1 MFKTKLKKSIFLIA
15 GLTALAT
22 LTACGGGA
30 DGNDID
36 NDMLAMNIS
45 AQVRDA
51 NRSAYSDKHK
61 VLAVVVNT
69 PFAVSANVNSM
80 GQQSKIIWN
89 IFDYN
94 LKYNTDWVY
103 DNINDYKIEDGK
115 VTDELVHENLDP
127 GECVVYSRGSG
138 ALTNN
143 ANSTI
148 SCTTG
153 WKVVNSRVGRFNI
166 AASGFVGAEGNISGI
181 TKEIAV
187 VVVANGEELNEYVK
201 NNF

>member
-30 DGNDID
+30 EGSDID
-36 NDMLAMNIS
+36 NDMLAMNVS

-51 NRSAYSDKHK
+51 NRSVYNDNTKT
-61 VLAVVVNT
+61 LAVIKNT
-69 PFAVSANVNSM
+69 PFAISASVNSM

-94 LKYNTDWVY
+94 LKYNVDWFY
-103 DNINDYKIEDGK
+103 DNINDYKYEDGQR
-115 VTDELVHENLDP
+115 TDELVHESLDP
-127 GECVVYSRGSG
+127 GECVVYSSGSG

-143 ANSTI
+143 SGSNI

-153 WKVVNSRVGRFNI
+153 YKFYGTGVFNI
-166 AASGFVGAEGNISGI
+166 AASGFVGAEGNISGV
-181 TKEIAV
+181 TKQVTV
-187 VVVANGEELNEYVK
+187 VVVNNGEELNEYVK